1 MQNRVDA
8 ILGKDADETP
18 LRYMIYSAHDDQISN
33 LVEWLHSTNIKQDY
47 VLYASQ
53 VVFELR
59 YDSDCVAGSDASE
72 DCFTVST
79 IWNGEDMAFMECE
92 STRHPLGTHCTLSQ
106 FK

>member
-1 MQNRVDA
+1 MQNRVNA
-8 ILGKDADETP
+8 ILGKDASETP

-33 LVEWLHSTNIKQDY
+33 LVEWLHSTNIMQNY

-79 IWNGEDMAFMECE
+79 IWNG
-92 STRHPLGTHCTLSQ
+92 
-106 FK
+106 